1 MHLSCLLLGIV
12 LLLGT
17 DWQKE
22 QYLENSSKSGRGEAG
37 HLDWDSF
44 WANPLCIYQQAM
56 GVHPC
61 SYCRVAGVP

>member
-17 DWQKE
+17 DRQKE
-22 QYLENSSKSGRGEAG
+22 QYSENSSKSDCGEAG
-37 HLDWDSF
+37 HLGWDSF
-44 WANPLCIYQQAM
+44 CANPLCIYQQAK